1 VPAAFEAALPMGAAQ
16 AGFQAY
22 PGRPGKYLADIYLLA
37 RRLLARAG
45 VTRVAGG
52 GDCTATGRERFY
64 SYRRDGAGSGRQ
76 ASLIWI
82 TPAGG

>member
-1 VPAAFEAALPMGAAQ
+1 MRQPEAALPEGGAQ
-16 AGFQAY
+16 ACFEPY
-22 PGRPGKYLADIYLLA
+22 PGRPGKYLADMYALA
-37 RRLLARAG
+37 RLLLARAG

-52 GDCTATGRERFY
+52 GFCTLTERERFY

-82 TPAGG
+82 TRPGG